1 MPVITTRHGAVTE
14 VCLDWPDVR
23 NAMGPDEGRELRLAI
38 EQATMDQQAGAVVLS
53 ATGPAFCAGGNLRAI
68 VRLAQGGP
76 QAVRDTI
83 YAEFQG
89 LFRALRDSPVPL
101 LSAVDGPAVGF
112 GCDLALAC
120 SSTFIG
126 GKGWIAQGWARAGLI
141 PATGGAYYACRRA
154 GEQSMWRLMAASKV
168 DGPTAE
174 AWGLAIACDE
184 ARAAALEMATRL
196 ADLPPGPVRTVKKLI
211 RLDDLDRHL
220 DAALEAQV
228 GFLTHPD
235 FPAFAQRLLS
245 R

>member
-14 VCLDWPDVR
+14 LSLDWPDVR
-23 NAMGPDEGRELRLAI
+23 NALGPDEGRELRLAV
-38 EQATMDQQAGAVVLS
+38 EQATTDEQSCAVVLS
-53 ATGPAFCAGGNLRAI
+53 ANGPAFCAGGNLRAI
-68 VRLAQGGP
+68 VQLAQGGE

-89 LFRALRDSPVPL
+89 LFRALSDSPVPV
-101 LSAVDGPAVGF
+101 LSAVDGPAIGF

-126 GKGWIAQGWARAGLI
+126 AKGWIAQGWARAGLI
-141 PATGGAYYACRRA
+141 PATGGTHYACRRA

-174 AWGLAIACDE
+174 AWGLGIACDD
-184 ARAAALEMATRL
+184 ARAAALDMAGRL
-196 ADLPPGPVRTVKKLI
+196 AELPPGPVRTVK
-211 RLDDLDRHL
+211 RLARIDDFDRHL
-220 DAALEAQV
+220 AAALEAQV

-235 FPAFAQRLLS
+235 FPAFAERLLT